1 MNTLDDDGMT
11 ARERAIWTAVYGA
24 AYVSMRANG
33 CERRYSA
40 SEAAEMADDSVED
53 YRRRKP

>member
-11 ARERAIWTAVYGA
+11 ARERAIWTAAYAA
-24 AYVSMRANG
+24 AYVSLRANG